1 MNINE
6 YTKWLIDFYKKRS
19 WYDYNTFIRVNFLTE
34 EVGEVS
40 RAVRS
45 LEIGRD
51 RPDEETK
58 SEERYKEN
66 LMEEL
71 GDVLDNIII
80 LADKYD
86 ISLDEIMNYHKNKL
100 EERFKMLNNN

>member
-1 MNINE
+1 MNISE
-6 YTKWLIDFYKKRS
+6 YKQWVIDFYKRRK
-19 WYDYNTFIRVNFLTE
+19 WYDYNSFIRIGFLTE

-40 RAVRS
+40 RAIRS

-51 RPDEETK
+51 RPDEQEK
-58 SEERYKEN
+58 SINYYKEN

-71 GDVLDNIII
+71 GDVFDNILI

-86 ISLDEIMNYHKNKL
+86 IEFEDILNHHMKKL
-100 EERFKMLNNN
+100 ESRFSQK

>member
-1 MNINE
+1 MDINE

-40 RAVRS
+40 CAVRS

-51 RPDEETK
+51 RPDEKTK
-58 SEERYKEN
+58 SEGYYKEN

-86 ISLDEIMNYHKNKL
+86 ISFEDIITYHKNKL
-100 EERFKMLNNN
+100 EERFKNE